1 MNQARTATSAP
12 GIGRVVEAIDRSFP
26 LLWIGFYLLLPV
38 SGWATV
44 MFESW
49 FDQQRD
55 LEALQS
61 VLDAGR
67 ADAIADSVIGP
78 AYIAAAALLHYVF
91 GLSPEDSLVALT
103 RGSYALSAAAGML
116 LVRALL
122 RGLVSV
128 PPFASLAAQLAF
140 AALVFSAG
148 TWHWSDVPWSHFFA
162 AFLAVTLYAVRFAP
176 SRLTVVHAG
185 VIGVVLALLALT
197 RTFELAALILAW
209 GVAFVV
215 LAVLRLSGPRTW
227 HAAHL
232 VTAAG
237 AFAATT
243 AAVYLATGKRDVFF
257 LYGNH
262 LDRQSGNVLTAEIAE
277 TPTFSFGFVPTKL
290 VAAVRRALLLLDVPG
305 LGLRGWCK
313 PAAGAARR
321 GGRERAAMATTARGA
336 APLARLAALL
346 CTRGHRA
353 PGLVCQAPCDGLG
366 ADARAPPGRRDDSCR
381 DGHRAGLRGEHADR
395 VESSAVRLCPRF
407 PPASPSH
414 RGRGC
419 WPDLRRRCGSFFRS
433 SSETPVFRPSS
444 HSSFS
449 PSWDPQGS
457 SPARRTRV
465 LTASRGSRAG
475 SSGQS
480 PTRRVAVP
488 LRVTCRSRRRPSRD
502 VRSRFLKLRP

>member
-1 MNQARTATSAP
+1 MNQARAATSAP
-12 GIGRVVEAIDRSFP
+12 GIGRVVEVVDRSFP

-61 VLDAGR
+61 VLDVGR

-103 RGSYALSAAAGML
+103 RGSYALSAAAGMV

-140 AALVFSAG
+140 GCARLLGRDLALVGCSMEPLLRSLPRRDALRGPVCAIASDGRSRRCDRGRVGHAGSYEELRASRTHPGVGRRVCRARGVASLGPEDLARSASG
-148 TWHWSDVPWSHFFA
+148 YGCRRIRRDNGRRLPGYRKARCVLP
-162 AFLAVTLYAVRFAP
+162 LRQP
-176 SRLTVVHAG
+176 SRSPVRQRAHRRDRRDTDLQ
-185 VIGVVLALLALT
+185 
-197 RTFELAALILAW
+197 
-209 GVAFVV
+209 
-215 LAVLRLSGPRTW
+215 LRAR
-227 HAAHL
+227 AHE
-232 VTAAG
+232 A
-237 AFAATT
+237 
-243 AAVYLATGKRDVFF
+243 R
-257 LYGNH
+257 
-262 LDRQSGNVLTAEIAE
+262 
-277 TPTFSFGFVPTKL
+277 
-290 VAAVRRALLLLDVPG
+290 AAVRRALLLLDVPG

-313 PAAGAARR
+313 SVAGAARR

-346 CTRGHRA
+346 CARDHR
-353 PGLVCQAPCDGLG
+353 PSGLVCQAPSDCLG
-366 ADARAPPGRRDDSCR
+366 AGARAPPGRRDDGCR
-381 DGHRAGLRGEHADR
+381 DGHRAGLCGEHADR
-395 VESSAVRLCPRF
+395 VESSPVRLCPRF

-414 RGRGC
+414 RRRRC

-433 SSETPVFRPSS
+433 SVETPVFRPSLR
-444 HSSFS
+444 SSFS
-449 PSWDPQGS
+449 PSWDLQGS
-457 SPARRTRV
+457 SPGLRTRV

-480 PTRRVAVP
+480 PTRHVAVP
-488 LRVTCRSRRRPSRD
+488 RRVTCRSRRRPSRD
-502 VRSRFLKLRP
+502 ARSRFLKRRL